1 MGLRI
6 IPYHSYS
13 FFNESQS
20 EAYAKKVILTGLS
33 IPLWRKVTKQHYI
46 LLVRY
51 VQKIGFL

>member
-1 MGLRI
+1 MI
-6 IPYHSYS
+6 AHHSYS

-20 EAYAKKVILTGLS
+20 ENYAKKVILTELS
-33 IPLWRKVTKQHYI
+33 IPLWRKVMTHHCI

>member
-33 IPLWRKVTKQHYI
+33 IPLWRKVMKQHCI